1 MIRPEQPLTF
11 PYPFNENYELLGT
24 LGKGGMGY
32 VYKALD
38 KRLNREVAFKI
49 LDSTSDEEAIKRFYL
64 LVSKASSSLSR

>member
-11 PYPFNENYELLGT
+11 PHPFNDNYELLGT

-38 KRLNREVAFKI
+38 KKLKREVAFKI
-49 LDSTSDEEAIKRFYL
+49 LDSTSDVEAI
-64 LVSKASSSLSR
+64 